1 MIICG
6 IYKSPLP
13 FPPSPESVTSSFD
26 CKDKLSISAERRPF
40 STPKEVDHANF
51 QPQRQIYQLVEW
63 RPSPRHSTIFSHND
77 KLISWLNGDRHL
89 IFQPQWQTVGR
100 NAGHLTTT
108 CCMHQTEQDSQSP
121 WDSGNGVSSVSLVLK
136 LRKCPVPNI
145 SQQMCQHCGRCQL
158 GQGFF

>member
-1 MIICG
+1 MEI
-6 IYKSPLP
+6 
-13 FPPSPESVTSSFD
+13 VTSSFSH
-26 CKDKLSISAERRPF
+26 L
-40 STPKEVDHANF
+40 
-51 QPQRQIYQLVEW
+51 QPQQQIFSWLNGDHHLPHHQPQQQVYQLAEW
-63 RPSPRHSTIFSHND
+63 KSSPHLSTIFSHND
-77 KLISWLNGDRHL
+77 KFISWLNGDRHL

-108 CCMHQTEQDSQSP
+108 CYMHQTEQDSQSP

>member
-1 MIICG
+1 MASINPPSP
-6 IYKSPLP
+6 SPLP
-13 FPPSPESVTSSFD
+13 PRASPH
-26 CKDKLSISAERRPF
+26 LSTVRI
-40 STPKEVDHANF
+40 NF
-51 QPQRQIYQLVEW
+51 QSLPNADHF
-63 RPSPRHSTIFSHND
+63 PRRKKLIMPVFSHND
-77 KLISWLNGDRHL
+77 KFISWLNGDHHLVIQPSSTTTTNLSVWLNGDRHL